1 MRILLVD
8 DDEPLMNALANS
20 LIEQHYAVDIA
31 TDGES
36 AWEFILLFTY
46 DLVVL
51 DVMLPKL
58 DGISLCRRT
67 RAEGYQM
74 PILLL
79 TAKDGSL
86 DKVKGLDAGADD
98 YVVKP
103 FDFDELTARIRALL
117 RREGHYLAP
126 VLKWENLTLDPRTCE
141 VKYQERLISLTPK
154 EYALLELFLRN
165 PQQVFSAGAV
175 LERLWS
181 FEDPP
186 GEEAV
191 RTHIKGLR
199 HKLKAANVPKDMIET
214 VYGMGYRL
222 RSEPTHSTV
231 KKEEQEY
238 QAKKTRHL
246 EALIKTWE
254 QFKPNMLE
262 RLAAIASA
270 KDALISNSLTTELQQ
285 QARSSAHKLAGSLGS
300 FGFPEGSKI
309 AKTLEALLMED
320 LSFNLAKIEQF
331 STLLTDLSQEIEHRP
346 FHAQKKGTRSKG
358 ISLLVID
365 NDRDFVKQLAE
376 EAATWGISLVVATNL
391 AEGKKLLLNN
401 QPHVVLLKL
410 TNPEA
415 EYLTFM
421 AQLHQ
426 KYPLIPIVTI
436 LTADNLTERLAV
448 IRQGGS
454 LLLQSPVTPARA
466 IASVN
471 QLLAKTGSGAK
482 VMIVDDDA
490 QLLAALKNDLEA
502 WGFNLLTINA
512 PQQFWSSVVKFK
524 PDLLILDIEMPEI
537 NGIELCQLL
546 RSDPRWQSLPILF
559 LTVHHDD
566 KTQHQAFAIGAD
578 DYLNKPIIPAELAN
592 RILNRLARVKSFKGS

>member
-58 DGISLCRRT
+58 DGISLCRRA

-141 VKYQERLISLTPK
+141 VKYQEKLINLTPK

-199 HKLKAANVPKDMIET
+199 HKLKAANVPKDIIET

-238 QAKKTRHL
+238 QAQKTRHV

-254 QFKPNMLE
+254 QFKPNMSK
-262 RLAAIASA
+262 RLAVISAA
-270 KDALISNSLTTELQQ
+270 KDALVNNSLTTELQQ

-309 AKTLEALLMED
+309 AKVLEQLLIEE
-320 LSFNLAKIEQF
+320 LSCEPARIEQL
-331 STLLTDLSQEIEHRP
+331 SKLLTDLSREIEQQP
-346 FHAQKKGTRSKG
+346 FYAQKNGSRSKG

-365 NDRDFVKQLAE
+365 NDLNFAKQLAE
-376 EAATWGISLVVATNL
+376 EAAILGISVVVGTNL
-391 AEGKKLLLNN
+391 AEGEKLLLIHPPN
-401 QPHVVLLKL
+401 VVMLKIA
-410 TNPEA
+410 NPEA
-415 EYLTFM
+415 EYLTFI

-426 KYPLIPIVTI
+426 QHPLIPIVAI
-436 LTADNLTERLAV
+436 LAADSLAERLAV

-454 LLLQSPVTPARA
+454 LLLQSPVTPTMA

-471 QLLAKTGSGAK
+471 QLLARTGSGAK

-490 QLLAALKNDLEA
+490 QLLAALKIDLEA
-502 WGFNLLTINA
+502 WGFNLLTINDL
-512 PQQFWSSVVKFK
+512 QQFWSSLVKFN
-524 PDLLILDIEMPEI
+524 PDLLILDIEMPDI

-578 DYLNKPIIPAELAN
+578 DYLNKPIVPAELAN
-592 RILNRLARVKSFKGS
+592 RILNRLARVKSFTNS

>member
-46 DLVVL
+46 DLIVL

-58 DGISLCRRT
+58 DGISLCRRA

-141 VKYQERLISLTPK
+141 VKYQEKLINLTPK

-238 QAKKTRHL
+238 QAQKTRHV

-254 QFKPNMLE
+254 QFKPNISK
-262 RLAAIASA
+262 RLAVISAA
-270 KDALISNSLTTELQQ
+270 KDALVNNSLTTELQQ
-285 QARSSAHKLAGSLGS
+285 QARVAAHKLAGSLGS

-309 AKTLEALLMED
+309 AKTLEELLIED

-376 EAATWGISLVVATNL
+376 EAATWGISLVVANNL

-415 EYLTFM
+415 EYLTFI

-426 KYPLIPIVTI
+426 KYPLIPIVAI
-436 LTADNLTERLAV
+436 LAADSLAERLAV

-454 LLLQSPVTPARA
+454 LLLQSPVTPTRA

-512 PQQFWSSVVKFK
+512 PQQFWSSLVKFN

>member
-8 DDEPLMNALANS
+8 DDEPLMTALANS

-58 DGISLCRRT
+58 DGISLCRRS
-67 RAEGYQM
+67 RAQGYQM

-79 TAKDGSL
+79 TSKDNSV
-86 DKVKGLDAGADD
+86 DKVKGFDAGADD

-117 RREGHYLAP
+117 RREGHYFAP

-141 VKYQERLISLTPK
+141 VKYQDQLITLTPK
-154 EYALLELFLRN
+154 EYNLLELFLRN

-175 LERLWS
+175 IERLWS

-222 RSEPTHSTV
+222 RSEPTYSTV
-231 KKEEQEY
+231 KPEEQKY
-238 QAKKTRHL
+238 QAQKTRHL
-246 EALIKTWE
+246 EALTKAWQ

-262 RLAAIASA
+262 RLAAINAV
-270 KDALISNSLTTELQQ
+270 KDALITNSLTTQLQQ
-285 QARSSAHKLAGSLGS
+285 QARASAHKLAGSLGS

-309 AKTLEALLMED
+309 AKVLEQLLIDE
-320 LSFNLAKIEQF
+320 LASNGDKIEQL
-331 STLLTDLSQEIEHRP
+331 SQLLADLTQEIEHQP
-346 FHAQKKGTRSKG
+346 FHTQKNITPSQG

-365 NDRDFVKQLAE
+365 NDLIFVQQLAE
-376 EAATWGISLVVATNL
+376 EATTWGISVVVATNL
-391 AEGKKLLLNN
+391 AEGKKLLLTY
-401 QPHVVLLKL
+401 QPNVVLLKIAH
-410 TNPEA
+410 PEA

-426 KYPLIPIVTI
+426 QYPLIPIVTI
-436 LTADNLTERLAV
+436 LAADNLTERLAV

-454 LLLQSPVTPARA
+454 LLLQSPVTPQQA

-490 QLLAALKNDLEA
+490 QLLAALKIALEA
-502 WGFNLLTINA
+502 WGFYLLTINDLGH
-512 PQQFWSSVVKFK
+512 FWSALVKFN

-537 NGIELCQLL
+537 NGMELCQLL
-546 RSDPRWQSLPILF
+546 RSDPHWQSLPILF

-578 DYLNKPIIPAELAN
+578 DYLNKPIVPAELAN
-592 RILNRLARVKSFKGS
+592 RILNRLARVKSFKSS